1 MRKSLFAALLL
12 VVGMNMHAQPNI
24 QQLEKNKDADRWQTA
39 PIPTLILY
47 PTGGGRTVTNAFG
60 QIVETDEHGE
70 MHKQECY
77 IITDRYSSYAQNL
90 GPQTYMLMD
99 NPLLKPA
106 ILYSFKRN
114 RLNPGCVKEINWE
127 TQPKGIVDLYNGKTP
142 LNFYR
147 RNAKGE
153 KVLKKEKFPEVIQ
166 KLFTDN
172 PDYYEKFSPFCKQM
186 NLSDDVYVSLLIEA
200 LLKYNDKASL
210 TQQWG
215 SYDEIVFSAEG
226 FRAKSGRSSFRFIEK
241 TVLLADCLYP
251 LEAVIPAGSEH
262 DQLVLYPQERKY
274 YSQNYLKQVQA
285 TKTIPQDYS
294 RVQFDGEPCLLT
306 DLYGFPAVFDNS
318 RMYYLEQ

>member
-12 VVGMNMHAQPNI
+12 MACTDIQAQPNI
-24 QQLEKNKDADRWQTA
+24 QQLEKNKEADRWQTD

-47 PTGGGRTVTNAFG
+47 PSGGGRTLTNAFG

-77 IITDRYSSYAQNL
+77 IVIDKYSSYAQKL

-99 NPLLKPA
+99 NPLLRPA

-114 RLNPGCVKEINWE
+114 RLNPNCVKEINWE
-127 TQPKGIVDLYNGKTP
+127 IKPNNISDLLNGKTP

-153 KVLKKEKFPEVIQ
+153 KVLKKEKFPEVIR

-172 PDYYEKFSPFCKQM
+172 PGYYEKFSPYCKQM
-186 NLSDDVYVSLLIEA
+186 NLSDEVYVSLLIEA
-200 LLKYNDKASL
+200 LLKYNDQVSL

-215 SYDEIVFSAEG
+215 AYDEIVFSANG
-226 FRAKSGRSSFRFIEK
+226 FRAKNGQSSFRFIEK
-241 TVLLADCLYP
+241 TVIIADCLYP

-262 DQLVLYPQERKY
+262 DKLVFYPQEKRY
-274 YSQNYLKQVQA
+274 YSQNYLKQVQV
-285 TKTIPQDYS
+285 TPTIPQDYS
-294 RVQFDGEPCLLT
+294 NVQFDGEPCLLT
-306 DLYGFPAVFDNS
+306 DLYGFKAVFDDS
-318 RMYYLEQ
+318 RMYYLGE